1 VLLLKGYGLK
11 GGDSWIVVH
20 VGEGLGRWGGGG
32 GVRQI
37 QYSGSHHV
45 VSASQTIP
53 CYTRGGT
60 LTI

>member
-1 VLLLKGYGLK
+1 MSVMLLA
-11 GGDSWIVVH
+11 WERVVIVG
-20 VGEGLGRWGGGG
+20 VGGGGG